1 MISSR
6 PARILAVLLAF
17 VLLSASSQVG
27 ARDTRILRATLKN
40 GLRVVIVH
48 NSLAPVVTTEVN
60 YLAGS
65 NEAPKGFPGMAHA
78 QEHMMFRGNPG
89 LSADQLSYIVAT
101 LGGDFNADTQQT
113 VTQYFLT
120 VPADDLDIALQ
131 IEAIRMRGVL
141 DSEEEWAKERGAIEQ
156 EVAQDLSNPEYVFY
170 TRLIA
175 LMFEGTPYS
184 HDALGT
190 RPSFNKTKGAML
202 KKFYDDWYS
211 PNNAI
216 LIIAG
221 NVNPEQALDRV
232 KALFENIPS
241 RPLPKRPEVELR
253 PLKAAS
259 MELKTDLPY
268 GLSVVAYR
276 LPGYDSPDYAAGQ
289 VLSDVLDSQRGSLY
303 ALVPE
308 GKALSADFDTETLP
322 KAGMG
327 YITAA
332 FPQGGDGT
340 ALIATLKKRIDDYL
354 KEGVPADLVE
364 AAKRHEIADAEFGK
378 NSVPGLASLWSQA
391 LAVEGRNSPDD
402 DISAIRKV
410 SAADVN
416 RVAKKYL
423 LNESAIVAVLTPQ
436 ASGKAVSSKEFGGRE
451 SFTPESTKPISLPDW
466 AKKVTELPA
475 IPASTVK
482 PSVTVLANGLKLIVQ
497 RETISPTVSVYGRV
511 KTNSE
516 MQTPKGKEGIA
527 RILGSL
533 FSYGTTSLDRLAF
546 QKALD
551 DIAANESAGAGFQL
565 QVLKDRFDRGT
576 KLLAENLLEPAL
588 PGKAFDVI
596 KRQTIAALPGE
607 LESPGYLSRR
617 ALHSALYPK
626 NDPTLRQATPETVSS
641 IGLKDVRSYYQS
653 IFRPDMATIVVIG
666 DVTPAEA
673 RKVIEKYFGS
683 WKAEGPKPKTDLPP
697 VPPNKPASVAVPDAS
712 RSQVDVTLAETMG
725 ITRFSPDY
733 YALQVGTHVL
743 SSGFYSS
750 RLYRD
755 LREKTGLVY
764 SVGAITEAGRTR
776 SLFAV
781 FYACDPPNVSKAR
794 AMVERDLIQMQKEP
808 VTRDEL
814 KRTKALLIRRIPLSE
829 SSIDGI
835 AGGLLNYS
843 LEGLP
848 LDEHIRAAK
857 RYRKMT
863 AQRVRSAFSRR
874 IRPHDFVQVTLGPRP
889 E

>member
-1 MISSR
+1 MSFK
-6 PARILAVLLAF
+6 PARLFILLVSLF
-17 VLLSASSQVG
+17 VLSASPPVSAQDSGV
-27 ARDTRILRATLKN
+27 LRATLKN

-48 NSLAPVVTTEVN
+48 NPLAPVVTTEVN

-65 NEAPKGFPGMAHA
+65 NEAPEGFPGMAHA

-120 VPADDLDIALQ
+120 VPSEDLDIALH
-131 IEAIRMRGVL
+131 IESLRMRGVL
-141 DSEEEWAKERGAIEQ
+141 DSQEQWEKERGAIEQ

-170 TRLIA
+170 TKLLSA
-175 LMFEGTPYS
+175 MFEGTPYA

-190 RPSFNKTKGAML
+190 RPSFNKTTGPML
-202 KKFYDDWYS
+202 KKFHADWYG

-221 NVNPEQALDRV
+221 NVDTDRTLAQV
-232 KALFENIPS
+232 KNLFADIPA
-241 RPLPKRPEVELR
+241 RDLPKRPEVVLR
-253 PLKAAS
+253 PLKPVL
-259 MELKTDLPY
+259 MEMKTDLPY

-276 LPGYDSPDYAAGQ
+276 MPGFDSPDCAAGQ
-289 VLSDVLDSQRGSLY
+289 VLADVLDSQRGSLY

-308 GKALSADFDTETLP
+308 GRALSVDFDIEMLP

-327 YITAA
+327 YVTAA

-340 ALIATLKKRIDDYL
+340 SLISAIKKRIEDYL
-354 KEGVPADLVE
+354 KNGIPSDLVE

-378 NSVPGLASLWSQA
+378 NSVPGLAAIWSQA
-391 LAVEGRNSPDD
+391 LAVEGRHSPDD
-402 DISAIRKV
+402 DVAAIRKV
-410 SAADVN
+410 SPADVA
-416 RVAKKYL
+416 RVARNYL
-423 LNESAIVAVLTPQ
+423 LNETAIVAVLTPQ
-436 ASGKAVSSKEFGGRE
+436 ASGNAVSSREFGGKE
-451 SFTPESTKPISLPDW
+451 SFTPESTKPIALPDW
-466 AKKVTELPA
+466 AKKIAELPA
-475 IPASTVK
+475 VPASTVK
-482 PSVTVLANGLKLIVQ
+482 PYVSVLPNGLKLIVQ

-511 KTNSE
+511 KTNHE
-516 MQTPKGKEGIA
+516 MQAPKGKEGIS

-533 FSYGTTSLDRLAF
+533 FSYGSTSLDRLAF

-551 DIAANESAGAGFQL
+551 DIAANESAGTSFQL
-565 QVLKDRFDRGT
+565 QVLKDRFDKGT
-576 KLLAENLLEPAL
+576 GLLAENLLEPAL
-588 PGKAFDVI
+588 PEKAFGVI
-596 KRQTIAALPGE
+596 KGQTIAALPGE
-607 LESPGYLSRR
+607 LKSPGYLSRR

-626 NDPTLRQATPETVSS
+626 KDPTLREATPGTVSS
-641 IGLKDVRSYYQS
+641 IGLKDVKSYYHS
-653 IFRPDMATIVVIG
+653 IFRPDMTTIVVIG

-673 RKVIEKYFGS
+673 KTVIEKYFGN
-683 WKAEGPKPKTDLPP
+683 WKAKGPKPKTDLPP
-697 VPPNKPASVAVPDAS
+697 VPPNKPASVAVPDVS
-712 RSQVDVTLAETMG
+712 RSQVDVTLAETVG

-764 SVGAITEAGRTR
+764 SVGAVIESGRTR

-794 AMVERDLIQMQKEP
+794 AIVVRDLVQMQKEP
-808 VTRDEL
+808 VSKDEL
-814 KRTKALLIRRIPLSE
+814 SRTKALLIRRIPLSE
-829 SSIDGI
+829 ASTSGI

-848 LDEHIRAAK
+848 LDEPVRAAR

-863 AQRVRSAFSRR
+863 AQQIKSAFSRH
-874 IRPHDFVQVTLGPRP
+874 IRPRDFVRVTLGPAP
-889 E
+889 Q

>member
-1 MISSR
+1 MSFK
-6 PARILAVLLAF
+6 PVRIFILLVSLF
-17 VLLSASSQVG
+17 VLAASPPASAK
-27 ARDTRILRATLKN
+27 DTHVLRATLKN

-48 NSLAPVVTTEVN
+48 NALAPVVTTEVN
-60 YLAGS
+60 YLVGS
-65 NEAPKGFPGMAHA
+65 NETPRGFPGMAHA

-120 VPADDLDIALQ
+120 VPSDDLDIALH
-131 IEAIRMRGVL
+131 IESIRMRGVL
-141 DSEEEWAKERGAIEQ
+141 DSQEQWEKERGAIEQ

-170 TRLIA
+170 TRLLA
-175 LMFEGTPYS
+175 AMFEGTPYA

-190 RPSFNKTKGAML
+190 RPSFNKTTGAML
-202 KKFYDDWYS
+202 KKFYDHWYG

-221 NVNPEQALDRV
+221 NVDPARTLAQV
-232 KALFENIPS
+232 KDLFADIPS
-241 RPLPKRPEVELR
+241 RSLPERPGVELR

-259 MELKTDLPY
+259 MKLKTDLPY

-276 LPGYDSPDYAAGQ
+276 MPGFDNPDYAAGQ
-289 VLSDVLDSQRGSLY
+289 VLADVLDSQRGSLY

-308 GKALSADFDTETLP
+308 GKALSVDFDMEILP

-327 YITAA
+327 YVTAA
-332 FPQGGDGT
+332 FPQGGNGT
-340 ALIATLKKRIDDYL
+340 ALITTIKKRIEDYL
-354 KEGVPADLVE
+354 NKGIPAELVE

-378 NSVPGLASLWSQA
+378 NSVPGLAALWSQA
-391 LAVEGRNSPDD
+391 LAVEGRNSPEDD
-402 DISAIRKV
+402 VAAIRKV
-410 SAADVN
+410 SPADVD
-416 RVAKKYL
+416 RAARKYL
-423 LNESAIVAVLTPQ
+423 LNETAVVAVLTPQ
-436 ASGKAVSSKEFGGRE
+436 ASGKAVSSREFGGKE
-451 SFTPESTKPISLPDW
+451 SFAPQATRPISLPDW
-466 AKKVTELPA
+466 AKKVTQLPA
-475 IPASTVK
+475 IPGSTVK
-482 PSVTVLANGLKLIVQ
+482 PSVSVLPNGLKLIVQ

-511 KTNSE
+511 KTNHE
-516 MQTPKGKEGIA
+516 MQAPKGKEGISG
-527 RILGSL
+527 ILGSL

-551 DIAANESAGAGFQL
+551 DIAANESAGTGFQL
-565 QVLKDRFDRGT
+565 QVLKDHFDRGA

-588 PGKAFDVI
+588 PEKAFGII
-596 KRQTIAALPGE
+596 KEQTVAALPGE
-607 LESPGYLSRR
+607 LKSPGHLSRR
-617 ALHSALYPK
+617 ALHSALYPA
-626 NDPTLRQATPETVSS
+626 NDPTLREATPKTVSS
-641 IGLKDVRSYYQS
+641 ISLKDVRSYYHS
-653 IFRPDMATIVVIG
+653 IFRPDMTTIVVIG
-666 DVTPAEA
+666 NVTPSEA
-673 RKVIEKYFGS
+673 GKVIEKYFGA
-683 WKAEGPKPKTDLPP
+683 WKARGPRPKTDLPP
-697 VPPNKPASVAVPDAS
+697 VPPNKSSSVAVPDAS
-712 RSQVDVTLAETMG
+712 RSQVDVTLAETVG

-764 SVGAITEAGRTR
+764 SVGAILESGKTR

-794 AMVERDLIQMQKEP
+794 AMVERDLLQMQKERI
-808 VTRDEL
+808 TKDEL
-814 KRTKALLIRRIPLSE
+814 RRTKALLIRRIPLSE
-829 SSIDGI
+829 ANIDGI
-835 AGGLLNYS
+835 AGGLLSYS

-848 LDEHIRAAK
+848 LNEPILAAK

-863 AQRVRSAFSRR
+863 AQQVKSAFSRR
-874 IRPHDFVQVTLGPRP
+874 IRPHDFVQVTLGPAP